1 MFQLG
6 RVEIL
11 GTASGA
17 PRALRIG
24 VIPIDPLGERLPPFG
39 CTDQRDLNTLRVNR
53 VARKSAWFMSTMV
66 TSRTSRWSRATQ
78 ASGDD
83 ADLSPLTVIRSQLV
97 DAIGENLGCS
107 EVHRRS
113 LAVCRIVFR

>member
-24 VIPIDPLGERLPPFG
+24 VIPIDPLGERLPRFG

-53 VARKSAWFMSTMV
+53 VARKSAWFMRHDGDCANVAMV
-66 TSRTSRWSRATQ
+66 ARDP
-78 ASGDD
+78 G
-83 ADLSPLTVIRSQLV
+83 V
-97 DAIGENLGCS
+97 
-107 EVHRRS
+107 RR
-113 LAVCRIVFR
+113 